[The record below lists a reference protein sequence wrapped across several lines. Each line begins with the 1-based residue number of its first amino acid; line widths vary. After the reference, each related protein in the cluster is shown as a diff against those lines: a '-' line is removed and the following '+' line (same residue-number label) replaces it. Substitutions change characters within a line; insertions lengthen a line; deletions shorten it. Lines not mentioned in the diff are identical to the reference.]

1 MINQTDV
8 IWRFVDS
15 NMTEFPN
22 QEGLNKAFNI
32 YRAAMRKFIISR
44 LRQIPGTNVESVVI
58 DSLEYRRV
66 DEVKRVL
73 AHSDRNIES
82 AIDIN
87 DFPHLVRKNWR
98 EAFEV
103 QLNDDKT
110 FRNQLWLIVECR
122 NADWAHPPEG
132 DAESEGTRAHLFLI
146 ADVLGK
152 INESDA
158 KRVREIRDQLFSDEA
173 EEHPAEVENIAYK
186 EQIEDMTKQLEAA
199 KAEKTELEK
208 QVKTTSDRLEEVE
221 AEWIACDERLAN
233 ISFQLKTVVAGK
245 TVAEERLSDV
255 SNRFEKVEVEK
266 AELEKRLKTTSDQ
279 LKDVKVENAAYK
291 KHIEKLEATNAEKA
305 KPKPTATEKFRAE
318 NTLED
323 RKEIGRKVAELRINS
338 AGSKPMSWAR
348 IRAKLGLKNDEFHKV
363 VRLEDHFR
371 ESIVERIESFED
383 GWEYSG
389 KLESLL
395 GFKPVGELANR
406 IEACKPTSKEEAKEE
421 ETPEPPVEE
430 PDSISFQGTTFT
442 RDLDKYHVAGN
453 NITQSFWDYWRE
465 CKQEMQDTGWSVKKI
480 NGVWEVEI
488 SLEDFEVWMEED
500 NKPLTQPT
508 RLPDQK
514 TFLPTGKEMVQPSLE
529 FLSDRGE
536 CPRVEI
542 INVLSDHFS
551 LTKNQREKL
560 SRSGKAEVYLRN
572 KGLIERT
579 RTGYYQITDRGL
591 ETLHQSGTDR
601 NSVFSN
607 EMHAESQIHPKNT
620 AKSQKSQRKWRRP
633 GAVAALR
640 DPAEIRQAEARI
652 ARILNPS
659 EKARLERELRKAK
672 RSVDSS

>member
-1 MINQTDV
+1 MKDY
-8 IWRFVDS
+8 
-15 NMTEFPN
+15 PN
-22 QEGLNKAFNI
+22 REALRKAHDI
-32 YRAAMRKFIISR
+32 YRDVMRPFIVR
-44 LRQIPGTNVESVVI
+44 CLKRVQGEKVEDLI
-58 DSLEYRRV
+58 RDSLPYEEEERFEE
-66 DEVKRVL
+66 DLQKHNE
-73 AHSDRNIES
+73 NIEA

-87 DFPHLVRKNWR
+87 HFPHIIRKYWHRNR
-98 EAFEV
+98 AFSQQFNSNSKV
-103 QLNDDKT
+103 QYKT
-110 FRNQLWLIVECR
+110 GTIAEGRNL
-122 NADWAHPPEG
+122 WAHPGVE
-132 DAESEGTRAHLFLI
+132 DLDSDRTRADLTYV
-146 ADVLGK
+146 AEVLGEIK
-152 INESDA
+152 NPDA
-158 KRVREIRDQLFSDEA
+158 KREVEDIRDRLFSNEV
-173 EEHPAEVENIAYK
+173 EEHPLEAENAALKENLADI
-186 EQIEDMTKQLEAA
+186 TKQLEAA

-221 AEWIACDERLAN
+221 AEWEAEWIASEERLTDKSNLLESTAAEN
-233 ISFQLKTVVAGK
+233 TELKKRLSETENRLKTVE
-245 TVAEERLSDV
+245 AENADLKK
-255 SNRFEKVEVEK
+255 RFETIPDRSQEK
-266 AELEKRLKTTSDQ
+266 AERAADQKGHRAASKESTSEP
-279 LKDVKVENAAYK
+279 KSS
-291 KHIEKLEATNAEKA
+291 TAEKV
-305 KPKPTATEKFRAE
+305 RAA

-323 RKEIGRKVAELRINS
+323 RVEIGRKVAELRINAS
-338 AGSKPMSWAR
+338 GSKGLAWR
-348 IRAKLGLKNDEFHKV
+348 EIRKRLGLKNDEFHKG

-371 ESIVERIESFED
+371 KSVVERIESFKD

-406 IEACKPTSKEEAKEE
+406 IEACKPTPEE
-421 ETPEPPVEE
+421 ETPEHLPPNADT
-430 PDSISFQGTTFT
+430 PDSIAFQRTTFT
-442 RDLDKYHVAGN
+442 RHLDKYHVAGN
-453 NITQSFWDYWRE
+453 DITQSFWDYWRE
-465 CKQEMQDTGWSVKKI
+465 CKQDMQDAGWSVKKI

-500 NKPLTQPT
+500 NKPPTQPT

-514 TFLPTGKEMVQPSLE
+514 TVLPTGKEMVQPSLE

-591 ETLHQSGTDR
+591 KTLHQSGTDG

-620 AKSQKSQRKWRRP
+620 AQSRKSQRKWRRP

-640 DPAEIRQAEARI
+640 DPAEIREAEARI

-672 RSVDSS
+672 QSVDSS